1 MKVSKRILAAA
12 LSLATVSGTM
22 TAVVPVNAAK
32 PISEIVED
40 SGLDIDYARALQYS
54 MYFYDANMCGTEV
67 DENTRLS
74 WRGDCH
80 TYDAHV
86 PMQSM
91 KDDEGNLRNGT
102 NLSDEFMEKYKDV
115 LDPDGDGTIDV
126 AGGMHDAGD
135 HVEFGMPE
143 NYAAATLG
151 WGYYEFRD
159 SYVKLGQDDHIETLL
174 RYFNDYLMKC
184 TFRDKDGKVITK
196 NVLGKTQAEVKEKL
210 KTAIEESQ
218 KLDPTRTGQYTV
230 QTWVTLWYEVFIKPQ
245 IRPNTKQFYR
255 NCMENHLF
263 PALGDCPLEKLS
275 TIQIQRAINEM
286 SEHGR
291 NHYYSHIPL
300 KETTLSPRIV
310 QGILGI
316 LRKSLDQAV
325 AEKLILSNP
334 AANCKA
340 PKTVRKEMKVLPEE
354 LIGPYLHEAKQ
365 RGVFAPLYLELTS
378 GLRRGE
384 LLALLWKDLN
394 VKDRTLSVTKSVC
407 RIDHQLVVSQ
417 PKTKNSLRL
426 LTLPESTV
434 QILLEEHEKHPDN
447 PYMFPSPKTGEMLD
461 PASFRAMHDRIL
473 EAIGAEHVRFHD
485 MRHTFATL
493 ALKNGVDVRTLSEM
507 LGHYSAG
514 FTLSTYVHSTPSMRV
529 QAADTIGQMIG
540 REVV

>member
-1 MKVSKRILAAA
+1 MSKKRANGEGSIRKRKDGRWEGRY
-12 LSLATVSGTM
+12 TSG
-22 TAVVPVNAAK
+22 
-32 PISEIVED
+32 
-40 SGLDIDYARALQYS
+40 Y
-54 MYFYDANMCGTEV
+54 
-67 DENTRLS
+67 
-74 WRGDCH
+74 
-80 TYDAHV
+80 
-86 PMQSM
+86 
-91 KDDEGNLRNGT
+91 
-102 NLSDEFMEKYKDV
+102 
-115 LDPDGDGTIDV
+115 
-126 AGGMHDAGD
+126 
-135 HVEFGMPE
+135 
-143 NYAAATLG
+143 
-151 WGYYEFRD
+151 
-159 SYVKLGQDDHIETLL
+159 
-174 RYFNDYLMKC
+174 
-184 TFRDKDGKVITK
+184 DKDGKVITK

-334 AANCKA
+334 TANCKA

-365 RGVFAPLYLELTS
+365 RGVFAP
-378 GLRRGE
+378 
-384 LLALLWKDLN
+384 
-394 VKDRTLSVTKSVC
+394 LSVTKSVC

-434 QILLEEHEKHPDN
+434 QILVEEHEKHPDN

>member
-1 MKVSKRILAAA
+1 MSKKRANGEGSIRKRKD
-12 LSLATVSGTM
+12 GRWEGRY
-22 TAVVPVNAAK
+22 TA
-32 PISEIVED
+32 
-40 SGLDIDYARALQYS
+40 G
-54 MYFYDANMCGTEV
+54 YDKG
-67 DENTRLS
+67 
-74 WRGDCH
+74 
-80 TYDAHV
+80 
-86 PMQSM
+86 
-91 KDDEGNLRNGT
+91 
-102 NLSDEFMEKYKDV
+102 
-115 LDPDGDGTIDV
+115 
-126 AGGMHDAGD
+126 
-135 HVEFGMPE
+135 
-143 NYAAATLG
+143 
-151 WGYYEFRD
+151 
-159 SYVKLGQDDHIETLL
+159 
-174 RYFNDYLMKC
+174 
-184 TFRDKDGKVITK
+184 GKVITK

-325 AEKLILSNP
+325 AERLILSNP

-394 VKDRTLSVTKSVC
+394 VKERTLSVTKSVC

-434 QILLEEHEKHPDN
+434 QILVEEHEKHPDN

-485 MRHTFATL
+485 MRHPYVKHTTKIFSLRLMDFQAQAYPDARRKTRGACQL
-493 ALKNGVDVRTLSEM
+493 HQGGQSRSPVRLLCNRKQLSCLPPQSKM
-507 LGHYSAG
+507 SRILYAI
-514 FTLSTYVHSTPSMRV
+514 SMRLSGYTSTRSISSSASSV
-529 QAADTIGQMIG
+529 VSVSASKIALDASLRLSCRACSSCFCFACANTAA
-540 REVV
+540 